1 MSFFGHFLQFTVLNG
16 VRKFLKKKITRIQNQ
31 YGFSAF
37 LNLFYPSSPSGETAK
52 TILLVSGRTGLD
64 FTINIVAVKNRKIFN
79 WALGIAGDAIDHPKK
94 PKN

>member
-31 YGFSAF
+31 DGFSTL
-37 LNLFYPSSPSGETAK
+37 LNLFCPSSPSGETAK

-64 FTINIVAVKNRKIFN
+64 FTINVVAVKNRKIF
-79 WALGIAGDAIDHPKK
+79 D
-94 PKN
+94 